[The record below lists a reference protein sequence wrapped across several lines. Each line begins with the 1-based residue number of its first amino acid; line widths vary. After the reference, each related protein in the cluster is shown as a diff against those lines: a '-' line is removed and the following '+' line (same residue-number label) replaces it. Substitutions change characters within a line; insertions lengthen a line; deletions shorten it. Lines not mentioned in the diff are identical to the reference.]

1 MKKGS
6 YTNSFTSSK
15 TPADIFQLLLHI
27 EQWWSGLYEETI
39 KGKNKKLNDEFTF
52 NAGGG
57 AHYSKQKLVEL
68 VPGKKIVWLV
78 TDSNLSFLSHPAE
91 WVDTRISFDIATEG
105 NKTKLTFTHDGLVPQ
120 IECYDACSGAWTKY
134 MENLKRKLQ

>member
-1 MKKGS
+1 MRKGS

-15 TPADIFQLLLHI
+15 TPQAIFELLLDI
-27 EQWWSGLYEETI
+27 EQWWTGLYEETI

-68 VPGKKIVWLV
+68 VPNKKIVWQV
-78 TDSNLSFLSHPAE
+78 TDSNLSFLSDPAE
-91 WVDTRISFDIATEG
+91 WVDTRISFDIAAEG
-105 NKTKLTFTHDGLVPQ
+105 NKTTLTFTHDGLVPQ
-120 IECYDACSGAWTKY
+120 IECYDSCTGAWTKY
-134 MENLKRKLQ
+134 MENLKHKLQ